1 MPDIGS
7 VVVSYSHVI
16 RLSLSALVVKEG
28 TMALSYFGHISIHFT
43 HSEVC
48 VGNFTLDISVLEEAR
63 IEIEICEN
71 KLPATK
77 LFRVNIATNYITS
90 NIPKHLFPT
99 KNTTVHLR
107 LR

>member
-1 MPDIGS
+1 
-7 VVVSYSHVI
+7 
-16 RLSLSALVVKEG
+16 
-28 TMALSYFGHISIHFT
+28 MALSYFGHISIHFT
-43 HSEVC
+43 HSEVW

-77 LFRVNIATNYITS
+77 LFATNYITS

-99 KNTTVHLR
+99 KNITVHQR